1 MSRSEVLAGAAD
13 ARDVRYRDSRR
24 VTVTGVA
31 VNASLAAA
39 QVLAGVLGH
48 SQALVADGIHT
59 LSDLFTDFLV
69 LFGAKKGAKAA
80 DAEHPYGHA
89 RIETLTSLALSLV
102 LIGVGFAIA
111 VSASL
116 RMTGETAPPAPS
128 PVTLVVALVALVAKE
143 SLYRYVLR
151 AARRLRSA
159 LLETNAWHYR
169 SDAFSSII
177 VAVGIGGSLIGFRHL
192 DALAAIGVAA
202 IIGKIGG
209 NLGWAAMRELI
220 DTGLSDA
227 EIARVREVILGTDG
241 VKALHLL
248 RTRQT
253 GGLALI
259 DVHILVDGTI
269 SVSEGHQIS
278 EAVRQR
284 LMREIE
290 GVTDVMVH
298 IDPEDDERAAPSAG
312 LPLREA
318 ALARLRGYFKD
329 IPDAAAIEDI
339 DLHYLDGRLYV
350 ELLLPLRLAASRQAA
365 QRIAERFRAAAAA
378 DAQIARVDVRFH

>member
-1 MSRSEVLAGAAD
+1 MSA
-13 ARDVRYRDSRR
+13 
-24 VTVTGVA
+24 T
-31 VNASLAAA
+31 
-39 QVLAGVLGH
+39 QILAGVLGH
-48 SQALVADGIHT
+48 SQALIADGIHT

-89 RIETLTSLALSLV
+89 RIETLMSLALSLV
-102 LIGVGFAIA
+102 LIAVGFAIA
-111 VSASL
+111 VSAGL
-116 RMTGETAPPAPS
+116 RMTGETPPPAPS
-128 PVTLVVALVALVAKE
+128 PVTLAVALIALAAKE

-151 AARRLRSA
+151 AARRLRST

-169 SDAFSSII
+169 SDAFSSVI

-209 NLGWAAMRELI
+209 NLGWAAIRELI

-284 LMREIE
+284 LMREID
-290 GVTDVMVH
+290 GVADVMVH

-312 LPLREA
+312 LPLRDA
-318 ALARLRGYFKD
+318 AIKRLREYFKD
-329 IPDAAAIEDI
+329 VPEAAAIEDI

-350 ELLLPLRLAASRQAA
+350 ELLLPLRLAATRGAA
-365 QRIAERFRAAAAA
+365 QRIAEQLRRAAES
-378 DAQIARVDVRFH
+378 DPQIARVDVRFH

>member
-1 MSRSEVLAGAAD
+1 MLAGAAD

-24 VTVTGVA
+24 VTVTGMA

>member
-24 VTVTGVA
+24 VTVTGMA

-111 VSASL
+111 VSTSL

-128 PVTLVVALVALVAKE
+128 PVTLVVALIALIAKE

-177 VAVGIGGSLIGFRHL
+177 VAVGIAGSLIGFRHL

-209 NLGWAAMRELI
+209 NLGWGAVRELI

-318 ALARLRGYFKD
+318 ALARLRGYFND
-329 IPDAAAIEDI
+329 IPEAAAIEDI

-350 ELLLPLRLAASRQAA
+350 ELLLPLRLAASRRAA
-365 QRIAERFRAAAAA
+365 QRIAERFRAAAGA

>member
-24 VTVTGVA
+24 VTVTGMA